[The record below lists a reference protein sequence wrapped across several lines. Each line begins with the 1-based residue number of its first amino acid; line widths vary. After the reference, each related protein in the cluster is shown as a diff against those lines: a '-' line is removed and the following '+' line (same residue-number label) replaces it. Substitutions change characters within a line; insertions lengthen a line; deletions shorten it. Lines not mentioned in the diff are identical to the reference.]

1 MPTAENLSTDQL
13 IKMDQ
18 VQKLSTDDLIKAH
31 QDEIKSAREK
41 YSEGQSA
48 VIGALDSKLMG
59 FADEAGGVAKTAY
72 DAIKDPVKTYKKGLS
87 GLMDSYRQ
95 NRTDI
100 RTEMDL
106 SQKDN
111 PMSYL
116 GGQIGGVII
125 GPSLPG
131 LGWANIAKD
140 ASFLQKMKV
149 AAGVGGL
156 AGAGT
161 SNADLTKGELV
172 DLAKD
177 AGLGATT
184 GLVVQGA
191 LSGGGQALD
200 GALKRFKNIPESRAV
215 KAVTGQNISAL
226 RQISNTTFKNPGDIN
241 AATNRIVKAGR
252 DILDEE
258 GVLNAF
264 SKVEDM
270 APKLGAARE
279 KYGQLIGDIGTKID
293 ELAPGAVDTKNIAQK
308 ILDYAEQ
315 IPKTEPGKNLQKRL
329 IEEAANFEEI
339 GNLGFIDAQK
349 YKNQFKFKPVDADL
363 LISNQDATNK
373 IRSIISKEMEKTA
386 ENLSKVDNPEIK
398 SLLGNYK
405 LFKSKYGSFRD
416 ASNAA
421 TDRVQKNLTNRFIS
435 PTDYGIGTA
444 LGLGYGFKQEGWDPK
459 ALAYGAAGAAGNKFL
474 RERGSAFAAKT
485 ADAII
490 NAYKSGGVQTLI
502 KAAAPIVDLAKR
514 GNPAAILTFQILN
527 ESNPKAVEILNQS
540 NAMQRRQGQ

>member
-31 QDEIKSAREK
+31 QSEIKSARAK
-41 YSEGQSA
+41 YTELESA
-48 VIGALDSKLMG
+48 GIGALDSKLMG

-72 DAIKDPVKTYKKGLS
+72 DAIKDPGKAYDKGLS

-95 NRTDI
+95 NRSNL
-100 RTEMDL
+100 RAEMNL

-116 GGQIGGVII
+116 SGQIGGAII

-131 LGWANIAKD
+131 LGWMNIAKD

-177 AGLGATT
+177 ASLGAVT

-191 LSGGGQALD
+191 LSRGGKEVN
-200 GALKRFKNIPESRAV
+200 GAVERFKTVPESRAV

-226 RQISNTTFKNPGDIN
+226 RQISNTTFKSPGDID
-241 AATNRIVKAGR
+241 AATNRIVKVGR
-252 DILDEE
+252 DILDEP

-293 ELAPGAVDTKNIAQK
+293 ELAPGAVDAKNIAQK
-308 ILDYAEQ
+308 ILDYAEK
-315 IPKTEPGKNLQKRL
+315 IPTTEAGKKLQTRL
-329 IEEAANFEEI
+329 GEEAANFEQI

-349 YKNQFKFKPVDADL
+349 FKNQFKYKAVDADS
-363 LISNQDATNK
+363 LISNQDATNT
-373 IRSIISKEMEKTA
+373 IRNIISKEMDKTA
-386 ENLSKVDNPEIK
+386 ENLSKVGNPEIQ

-405 LFKSKYGSFRD
+405 LFKSKYGSFKA
-416 ASNAA
+416 ASDAA
-421 TDRVQKNLTNRFIS
+421 TDRVQKNLTNRFVS
-435 PTDYGIGTA
+435 PSDYGIGSVVGLSEAITHGGPSLGTLA
-444 LGLGYGFKQEGWDPK
+444 LG
-459 ALAYGAAGAAGNKFL
+459 AGAAAANKFS

-485 ADAII
+485 AEAII
-490 NAYKSGGVQTLI
+490 NTYKSEGVQALI
-502 KAAAPIVDLAKR
+502 KAAAPIIDLAKR